1 MHKTNL
7 VAVNLPS
14 LKSKPN
20 SGQALIRQCIVGES
34 SIVIL
39 IEEEN
44 RVIGSLNQVNFRCIE
59 FSLKK
64 SVLKIVTLKE
74 SDVNE
79 PRIKLNTK
87 RSLNTRFINVNT

>member
-1 MHKTNL
+1 MHKTSL
-7 VAVNLPS
+7 VAVNLPL

-20 SGQALIRQCIVGES
+20 SGHGLIRQCIVGES

-39 IEEEN
+39 IEEDN
-44 RVIGSLNQVNFRCIE
+44 RVIGSLNQVNFRYIE
-59 FSLKK
+59 FSIKK

>member
-14 LKSKPN
+14 LKSKRN
-20 SGQALIRQCIVGES
+20 SGHGLIRQYIVGES

-44 RVIGSLNQVNFRCIE
+44 RVIGSLNQVNFRYIE
-59 FSLKK
+59 FSFKK